1 MDHSGK
7 MKKSPV
13 ISLLCLLA
21 VLVFFAVP
29 FFDEP
34 TEAQTTDHSDTSI
47 FTSQNPQIF
56 EPVLPDTPVQL
67 PRDFQFHD
75 DYQHEWWHFFA
86 NVVDE
91 KGEKYGIQ
99 WSYFRIAND
108 EQDRKGWQNPQL
120 YVSHIVISNQ
130 QKVWKEQRLARGG
143 IGQAGMT
150 HRPFKVWIDNWTWR
164 SLSDTPFPGQLDAQ
178 TDTFNL
184 QLRVATSG
192 PFVLPGDRGYVNKHD
207 LLPIASHNVT
217 SPFLKVQGFITFGE
231 ERALRVD
238 GDAWMSKEWGT
249 GLMAEGQ
256 QGWDWF
262 VLKLDSKTTLSVNQY
277 RHKDQLPHIFGFLT
291 TNDGKVVNL
300 TQDDVEMAP
309 IQFWPVANNKQIP
322 ITWQLKLANHDIDVT
337 TQIMNKNLWLPFVIP
352 YWEGPVET
360 TGTHN
365 AKGFMQL
372 TGY

>member
-1 MDHSGK
+1 MDYRVK
-7 MKKSPV
+7 MRKLLIV
-13 ISLLCLLA
+13 ILLGLILA
-21 VLVFFAVP
+21 SVLIGLYLFYKQPIEQAN
-29 FFDEP
+29 DG
-34 TEAQTTDHSDTSI
+34 SDTSI
-47 FTSQNPQIF
+47 FTSQNPQVF
-56 EPVLPDTPVQL
+56 EPVLPDSPVQL
-67 PRDFQFHD
+67 PKDFQFHN

-86 NVVDE
+86 NVVDAE
-91 KGEKYGIQ
+91 GQQYGIQ
-99 WSYFRIAND
+99 WSYFRIASD
-108 EQDRKGWQNPQL
+108 EQDRRGWQNPQL

-130 QKVWKEQRLARGG
+130 NKVWKEQRLARGG

-178 TDTFNL
+178 SDTFKL

-217 SPFLKVQGFITFGE
+217 SPFLRVEGLLTFGE
-231 ERALRVD
+231 DSSLRII

-249 GLMAEGQ
+249 GLMTEGQ

-262 VLKLDSKTTLSVNQY
+262 VLKLDNETTLSVNQY
-277 RHKDQLPHIFGFLT
+277 RHKDQLPYIFGLLA

-300 TQDDVEMAP
+300 TQDDVIMTP
-309 IQFWPVANNKQIP
+309 IQFWPMANNKQIP
-322 ITWQLKLANHDIDVT
+322 VTWRVKLADHGIDVT
-337 TQIMNKNLWLPFVIP
+337 TQVMNKNLWLPFVIP
-352 YWEGPVET
+352 YWEGPIET
-360 TGTHN
+360 IGTHN